1 MTSRTRSVLIAAA
14 IMGAALC
21 GIGSTAQ
28 AEVRLGKNVHIGG
41 HDFSNQTYNRKRR
54 LVVHL
59 YDRTP
64 RNEGCVWRKDGAGG
78 RVKVCHLRRK

>member
-1 MTSRTRSVLIAAA
+1 MGRGAVSVLIALVVAGPMLLAA
-14 IMGAALC
+14 
-21 GIGSTAQ
+21 GSTASG
-28 AEVRLGKNVHIGG
+28 EVRFGRNVEIGG

-59 YDRTP
+59 HARTP
-64 RNEGCVWRKDGAGG
+64 PNQGCVWRADRGGG